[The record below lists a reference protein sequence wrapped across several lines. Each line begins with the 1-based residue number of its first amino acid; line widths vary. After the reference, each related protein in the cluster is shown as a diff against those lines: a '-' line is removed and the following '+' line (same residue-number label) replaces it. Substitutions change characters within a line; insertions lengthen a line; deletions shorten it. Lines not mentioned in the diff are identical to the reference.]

1 LMTVQ
6 RDATATRRRHHR
18 NDRSLHLRDA
28 VNVTLCKYT
37 VRDDVMEGRVPRIIR
52 YVRCVD
58 SGCRC
63 KVVNHI
69 GTYTCTQL
77 VTNMSVTIHN
87 EQKELTGVPY
97 ACVCA
102 SQIGVEAS
110 GTYPKDTVSWW
121 QSTVLFDW
129 VRHIPQQHHLIRL
142 SSPHCETTPFHS
154 AKVATFCNTISLDWV
169 RHILQQH
176 HFIRQSSPYSSTSP
190 FHSTKF
196 DTFINNTIPFDKARH
211 ILKQHHLIQQSSPHS
226 ATTPFNSTKFATLFN
241 TTISFDK
248 FLHIPQQH
256 HFHSTNFDIRPPHT
270 VSSCSSWWTTVPF
283 LHAWPFPFGVE

>member
-1 LMTVQ
+1 MATCRQCACVLLFIIVVAMVTEAYPARGVRHKKRRHGASGHRRLVTVQ
-6 RDATATRRRHHR
+6 RDAAATRRRHHR

-58 SGCRC
+58 NGCRC

-102 SQIGVEAS
+102 SQIGVEVS
-110 GTYPKDTVSWW
+110 DTYPKDTVS
-121 QSTVLFDW
+121 
-129 VRHIPQQHHLIRL
+129 
-142 SSPHCETTPFHS
+142 
-154 AKVATFCNTISLDWV
+154 
-169 RHILQQH
+169 
-176 HFIRQSSPYSSTSP
+176 
-190 FHSTKF
+190 
-196 DTFINNTIPFDKARH
+196 
-211 ILKQHHLIQQSSPHS
+211 
-226 ATTPFNSTKFATLFN
+226 
-241 TTISFDK
+241 
-248 FLHIPQQH
+248 
-256 HFHSTNFDIRPPHT
+256 
-270 VSSCSSWWTTVPF
+270 
-283 LHAWPFPFGVE
+283 